1 MGLGRRACKPT
12 AVILPMDSSIRCAD
26 DGYKAYLD
34 SLYTDEAALN
44 LDPAD
49 PPARFT
55 LRQWTDEHRDA
66 IEAQTDDRA
75 KAKLGVRC
83 SLIGVSG
90 YVVHRDGAAIPLGS
104 PDLKSEGRLG
114 EIVPLS
120 WMRDANMPNHQI
132 EHLYLAARVLSE
144 AGAPLSVRSG
154 PASGPPGSAS
164 QESGGK

>member
-12 AVILPMDSSIRCAD
+12 PVVLPIDSSIRNA
-26 DGYKAYLD
+26 DGYAAYVD
-34 SLYTDEAALN
+34 SLYTDESTLD

-55 LRQWTDEHRDA
+55 LRQWTDEQRDA

-83 SLIGVSG
+83 ALIGVSG
-90 YVVHRDGAAIPLGS
+90 YVVHRDGAPIPLGS
-104 PDLKSEGRLG
+104 PDLKAEGRLG

-120 WMRDANMPNHQI
+120 WMRDANLPHHQI
-132 EHLYLAARVLSE
+132 EWLYLAARSLSE
-144 AGAPLSVRSG
+144 AALPLSRRAAL
-154 PASGPPGSAS
+154 ASGPPAS
-164 QESGGK
+164 ESTGSGGA